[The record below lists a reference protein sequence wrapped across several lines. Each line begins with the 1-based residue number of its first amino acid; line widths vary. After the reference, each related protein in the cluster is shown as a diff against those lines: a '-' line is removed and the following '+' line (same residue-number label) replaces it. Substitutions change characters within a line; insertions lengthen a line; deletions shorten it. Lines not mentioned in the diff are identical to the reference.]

1 MLPEQTVISRCT
13 LPQHTTA
20 SSRNATIH
28 APNILEPQ
36 SSEKSEREHSP
47 SSIRNQPALRT
58 TTVMAHEACP
68 EQLLD
73 VFRTAA
79 LSVTKLY
86 KSSITA
92 QAKARSEG
100 YQDCLDDLLQFL
112 DKENLGVDDGEGWKI
127 RAWANERLGARD
139 ASPQVMES
147 DDDAEKPEPMSS
159 PEIHRSNSTS
169 STTQAAVPQQQQNTQ
184 QQPLVTAVE
193 PQREIETETPI
204 MEEIAVDEPEI
215 VVPAQDTFDFR
226 SSLPYP
232 QQDAQNQLNIG
243 SLRLSDNRPHD
254 NTLTQHT
261 TPRASRSARLH
272 GGSAARR
279 GPRNS
284 NHGSGHLGR
293 GAGTKRQLNY
303 EELFGLANLGQVKD
317 GFGNP
322 ANKRRHI

>member
-1 MLPEQTVISRCT
+1 
-13 LPQHTTA
+13 
-20 SSRNATIH
+20 
-28 APNILEPQ
+28 
-36 SSEKSEREHSP
+36 
-47 SSIRNQPALRT
+47 
-58 TTVMAHEACP
+58 MAHEAVP
-68 EQLLD
+68 EHLLD

-112 DKENLGVDDGEGWKI
+112 DKENLGLDDGEGWRI

-147 DDDAEKPEPMSS
+147 DDDTEKPEAMPSPGVHRSSSSS
-159 PEIHRSNSTS
+159 PIRQS
-169 STTQAAVPQQQQNTQ
+169 AVHQEQQQQQHNQ
-184 QQPLVTAVE
+184 SQPPTLATEAQVE
-193 PQREIETETPI
+193 PEAETPVVEEI
-204 MEEIAVDEPEI
+204 PVEEIAMDEPDI
-215 VVPAQDTFDFR
+215 VVPARETFDFR

-254 NTLTQHT
+254 NPMPHT
-261 TPRASRSARLH
+261 TPRASRSARH
-272 GGSAARR
+272 HSGSAGWRGARI
-279 GPRNS
+279 S
-284 NHGSGHLGR
+284 NHGANYLGR
-293 GAGTKRQLNY
+293 GAGTKRHLNY

-317 GFGNP
+317 GFNTP
-322 ANKRRHI
+322 ATKRRHL